1 MAKKQLIRDVMTS
14 NPRTVSESDSVR
26 DAAAIM
32 ASEDVGAVPVVDGN
46 KVVGVV
52 TDRDIV
58 VRLVAEGK
66 DCTTARVSEAM
77 SRGVKTVREDTA
89 VDEVLR
95 MMGSAQ
101 IRRVPVVGANDEL
114 VGIVSIG
121 DLAKENKDDKV
132 GQAIENISEA
142 PANN

>member
-1 MAKKQLIRDVMTS
+1 MAKNQLIRDVMTS

-32 ASEDVGAVPVVDGN
+32 ASEDAGVVPVVDGN
-46 KVVGVV
+46 KVVGVI

-132 GQAIENISEA
+132 GQAIENISSA